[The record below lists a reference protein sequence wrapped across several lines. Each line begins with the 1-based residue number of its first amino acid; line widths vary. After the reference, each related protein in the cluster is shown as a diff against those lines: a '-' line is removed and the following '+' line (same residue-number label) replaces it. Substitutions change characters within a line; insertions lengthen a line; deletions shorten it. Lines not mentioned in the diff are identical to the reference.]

1 MAKEVALLQL
11 QQPFLQTSRQ
21 CSSALTTCLP
31 PRTAAGEAMAGAAPF
46 GVGAY
51 GQGAGQLAN
60 PPWPATGCFVTPVN
74 NVVGFTATPGGHQ
87 TNNEHNADVM
97 LAAALAQHVGFYNRG
112 MLPGAGLAMAV
123 ASTLHNWMVNGGRPL
138 PGMAMMLAPP
148 GSAASGSGASG
159 SGGRLAA
166 AGQGLQPTLLE
177 AANQLVKLLGNVATR
192 YLRDIS
198 VTTFYPSSPAAR
210 AYVINDSATSG
221 SNGDPLAGSVRQLLN
236 DGVLTLEQFDAWW
249 RTPKPG
255 GKSKTVKAGYHLF
268 ILRLKERISTVKNG
282 LVSLGR
288 GGEGGGRREKGPLPR
303 YLTLPCTW
311 PPPPT
316 TSHAAWRLSDERRG
330 VRAHLVA
337 STSNPWRAWANQTGW
352 Q

>member
-1 MAKEVALLQL
+1 MSPQRVH
-11 QQPFLQTSRQ
+11 PT
-21 CSSALTTCLP
+21 
-31 PRTAAGEAMAGAAPF
+31 
-46 GVGAY
+46 
-51 GQGAGQLAN
+51 
-60 PPWPATGCFVTPVN
+60 
-74 NVVGFTATPGGHQ
+74 
-87 TNNEHNADVM
+87 
-97 LAAALAQHVGFYNRG
+97 
-112 MLPGAGLAMAV
+112 
-123 ASTLHNWMVNGGRPL
+123 RP
-138 PGMAMMLAPP
+138 
-148 GSAASGSGASG
+148 
-159 SGGRLAA
+159 
-166 AGQGLQPTLLE
+166 
-177 AANQLVKLLGNVATR
+177 
-192 YLRDIS
+192 
-198 VTTFYPSSPAAR
+198 
-210 AYVINDSATSG
+210 
-221 SNGDPLAGSVRQLLN
+221 QLLN

-282 LVSLGR
+282 LVSLG
-288 GGEGGGRREKGPLPR
+288 GGAGAGGEKGPLLR